1 MTATSALL
9 VIDVQND
16 FCEGGALA
24 VAGGSEVIAPINKMM
39 ENSEISVLSQD
50 WHPED
55 HQSFATNHQNRS
67 PYELV
72 DMPYGPQVLW
82 PVHCVIGTSGADF
95 HPDLKTGLA
104 QMVVRKGFRR
114 EIDSYS
120 AFFEND
126 KTTPTG
132 LDGYLKS
139 RGVTTVTLAGLAL
152 DFCVY
157 YSAIDAQALGYKVV
171 VETDACR
178 AIDLDGSLDA
188 ALSAMRNAGIHVK

>member
-1 MTATSALL
+1 MTATTALL

-24 VAGGSEVIAPINKMM
+24 VAGGSEVIAPINNMM
-39 ENSEISVLSQD
+39 GSSEIVVLSQD
-50 WHPED
+50 WHPET
-55 HQSFATNHQNRS
+55 HQSFATNHQNRN

-72 DMPYGPQVLW
+72 EMPYGPQVLW
-82 PVHCVIGTSGADF
+82 PAHCVVETNGADF
-95 HPDLKTGLA
+95 HPDLKTDLA
-104 QMVVRKGFRR
+104 QMVVRKGFRS

-157 YSAIDAQALGYKVV
+157 YSAMDAQALGFKVV

-188 ALSAMRNAGIHVK
+188 ALSAMRNAGIHIK